1 MYELPPFEKTFH
13 PLQHNK
19 YLMRRRDVMG
29 RYYSS
34 QAYYQSCANKHLE
47 TEQRKI
53 MMEKLTSPFTW
64 KQFFFEIFLIGWLP
78 HPTQSMSFSFLHPY
92 IPTGIIK

>member
-1 MYELPPFEKTFH
+1 MFQCMYELPPFEKTFH

-47 TEQRKI
+47 TEERKI
-53 MMEKLTSPFTW
+53 MTEKLTSPFTW
-64 KQFFFEIFLIGWLP
+64 KQFIFEIFLIGW
-78 HPTQSMSFSFLHPY
+78 FRNNY
-92 IPTGIIK
+92 

>member
-1 MYELPPFEKTFH
+1 
-13 PLQHNK
+13 
-19 YLMRRRDVMG
+19 MG

-53 MMEKLTSPFTW
+53 MMEKLTSQFTW
-64 KQFFFEIFLIGWLP
+64 KQFIWEIFLIGWLIQKLLYKHLP
-78 HPTQSMSFSFLHPY
+78 EDKKMPKNAIFIVFGAHPLE
-92 IPTGIIK
+92 